1 MVIPSLKNE
10 KWEETMSSVVKM
22 RLVYALMVFFV
33 LSITM
38 QMGLFLTNQI
48 RDFSLQGIR
57 ISGILIDLVIG
68 YTLVRILWRITRQW
82 YLTRKGIKL
91 FRSRAH
97 HKLTKQFNDKYRSW
111 KTELIVVE
119 DDAFI
124 ALTIGML
131 RPKIVVS
138 TGVLKL
144 FNDMEV
150 NAVLLHEWYHCRK
163 RDNIK
168 MFLSTLFADAF
179 GYLPIIQP
187 SVRFYKTMK
196 ELLADRFVIKQMGTE
211 LHLGNVLL
219 KLVQLGQIK
228 RREAAVHFTETAI
241 DYRIMQILE
250 PEKAVKVP
258 IALFRPLLLS
268 CVFLLLISIGGS
280 S

>member
-1 MVIPSLKNE
+1 
-10 KWEETMSSVVKM
+10 MSSVVKM

-33 LSITM
+33 LSISM

-48 RDFSLQGIR
+48 RDFKLQGIW
-57 ISGILIDLVIG
+57 IFTILFDLVIV
-68 YTLVRILWRITRQW
+68 YTFVRIMWRVVSQW
-82 YLTRKGIKL
+82 YLSGKCL
-91 FRSRAH
+91 HSFRSHAH
-97 HKLTKQFNDKYRSW
+97 KRLTKQLNYKYRRW
-111 KTELIVVE
+111 NTELIVVE
-119 DDAFI
+119 DDAFL

-138 TGVLKL
+138 TGVFNL
-144 FNDMEV
+144 FNENEV
-150 NAVLLHEWYHCRK
+150 KAILLHEWYHCRN

-168 MFLSTLFADAF
+168 MFISTLLADGF

-196 ELLADRFVIKQMGTE
+196 ELLADRFAIKQMGTE

-219 KLVQLGQIK
+219 KLVKLGKIQ
-228 RREAAVHFTETAI
+228 RREGAIHFTETAI
-241 DYRIMQILE
+241 DYRIRQILE

-268 CVFLLLISIGGS
+268 CSFLLLIMIGGS